1 MRQLL
6 TLALAFLL
14 QTNGGTG
21 PLMPPTCTMGSI
33 FVQTAWGRIY
43 LCTATDTWSLQ
54 STSLLGSLKS
64 ADFNTTADQPIAM
77 TAAKYVVRKI
87 LIVNASTSLSVA
99 VGGLYTDA
107 SKGGTP
113 IVAATQSYAGLT
125 GSTKFL
131 DLTLAAILATDVR
144 TEGTLYF
151 SLTIAQGSAAT
162 ADIYLIGDVL
172 P

>member
-21 PLMPPTCTMGSI
+21 PLMPPTCTTGSI

-43 LCTATDTWSLQ
+43 LCTAPDTWSLQ
-54 STSLLGSLKS
+54 STSLVGSLKS
-64 ADFNTTADQPIAM
+64 ADFNTTADQAISM

-87 LIVNASTSLSVA
+87 VIVNASTSLTTA
-99 VGGLYTDA
+99 AGGIYTAA
-107 SKGGTP
+107 SKGGTA
-113 IVAATQSYAGLT
+113 IVGALQAYSVLT
-125 GSTKFL
+125 GATKFL
-131 DLTLAAILATDVR
+131 DLTLDAILGTDVR
-144 TEGTLYF
+144 TDSTLYF
-151 SLTIAQGSAAT
+151 SLTVAQGTAAT